1 MTTSGTSTFN
11 RTRDQLC
18 MRALRQ
24 CNAVSSG
31 ETPDAQT
38 ITDAAEALNAMVKEW
53 HALGI
58 HIWTETE
65 GIVWLQSSQVSY
77 TFGSGSTDNA
87 TEVYAQTTL
96 SSSAAS
102 GATSISVSSATG
114 IVATYNIGV
123 LLTSGSLFWTT
134 VSSVAGTAVTLA
146 SALTG
151 AAASGNAVVAYQTK
165 INRPLRIVAARRY
178 LMSSQIETPMM
189 VSSRLDY
196 RDLPSKITTGTP
208 TQYFYDPRGGANV
221 AGQIYVWPAPVDAR
235 AAIKFSWYRQIQD
248 FNNPG
253 DTPDLPQEWLNALTW
268 NLAQELA
275 AEYAVPP
282 PLYQMIRER
291 AAVSLDRVT
300 GWDKEPESIFFGV
313 SDEYR

>member
-38 ITDAAEALNAMVKEW
+38 ITDAVEALNAVVKEFNTI
-53 HALGI
+53 GI

-65 GIVWLQSSQVSY
+65 GIVWLQPSQVSY
-77 TFGSGSTDNA
+77 TFGTGSTDNA
-87 TEVYAQTTL
+87 TEVYAQTAL
-96 SSSAAS
+96 SSAASS
-102 GATSISVSSATG
+102 GATSIAVSSATG
-114 IVATYNIGV
+114 IVAAYNIGV
-123 LLTSGSLFWTT
+123 LLTSGSMFWTT
-134 VSSVAGTAVTLA
+134 VSGVAGTAVTLA

-151 AAASGNAVVAYQTK
+151 AAASGNAVVTYQTK

-178 LMSSQIETPMM
+178 VMASQIETPMR

-196 RDLPSKITTGTP
+196 RDLPSKISTGVP

-253 DTPDLPQEWLNALTW
+253 DTADFPQEWLNALTW
-268 NLAQELA
+268 NTALELTT
-275 AEYAVPP
+275 EYPVPDQI
-282 PLYQMIRER
+282 YQRIRER

-313 SDEYR
+313 SDE